1 MEYLSLQNIAVAYEK
16 NTILKDFSLNIQ
28 EGELISL
35 LGPSGCGK
43 TTTLRLIAGF
53 LEAKDGKFMFKGKDY
68 TKMPVNKRNFGFVF
82 QSYALFPHMT
92 VFDNVAY
99 GLRLR
104 KVDKAEIGKRVLAML
119 EIVNLK
125 GFEKRFP
132 GELSGGQRQ
141 RVAIARALVIEPDLL
156 LFDEPLS
163 NLDANLR
170 VNMRV
175 EIRRIQKQL
184 GITTVYV
191 SHDQEECFSISD
203 KVAIMNKGIIEQLD
217 APANI
222 YKYPA
227 TEFVARFIGFN
238 NFIAIGSMKQD
249 GNVITLEGEGDVRL
263 KVIHRSG
270 HSITDAM
277 KGAIRPDDLIVLA
290 EGELS
295 GFADSKPGGKKGF
308 SDSGADELNG
318 FFENS
323 DGGLNGAAGKAAGA
337 MARPIGGL
345 TSEELAA
352 GWNTVPGRIK
362 ISTFLGRSYQYVVE
376 TALGDF
382 TVNREMEQPFERGTA
397 VKLVLP
403 KEKVVLVRAEA

>member
-1 MEYLSLQNIAVAYEK
+1 MELLSLQNISVAYEK
-16 NTILKDFSLNIQ
+16 NLILKDFNLNLN

-53 LEAKDGKFMFKGKDY
+53 LEAKDGKFLFQGKDY
-68 TKMPVNKRNFGFVF
+68 TRVPVNKRNFGFVF
-82 QSYALFPHMT
+82 QSYALFPHMS

-99 GLRLR
+99 GLKLR
-104 KVDKAEIGKRVLAML
+104 KVDKSSIAKRVHEML
-119 EIVNLK
+119 EVVDLK

-141 RVAIARALVIEPDLL
+141 RVAIARALVIQPDLL

-184 GITTVYV
+184 GITSVYV

-203 KVAIMNKGIIEQLD
+203 KVAIMNKGVIEQLD

-227 TEFVARFIGFN
+227 TEFVAQFIGFN
-238 NFIAIGSMKQD
+238 NFIDIGEMHNDGRAIMIHGA
-249 GNVITLEGEGDVRL
+249 EGTRMQ
-263 KVIHRSG
+263 VIHRSG
-270 HSITDAM
+270 HPLSSSM
-277 KGAIRPDDLIVLA
+277 KGAIRPDDLLVVT
-290 EGELS
+290 
-295 GFADSKPGGKKGF
+295 DS
-308 SDSGADELNG
+308 ECT
-318 FFENS
+318 
-323 DGGLNGAAGKAAGA
+323 AG
-337 MARPIGGL
+337 IGGL
-345 TSEELAA
+345 TAEDVEA
-352 GWNTVPGRIK
+352 GRNLIAGQVK
-362 ISTFLGRSYQYVVE
+362 ISTFLGRSYQYIVE
-376 TALGDF
+376 TPLGEF
-382 TVNREMEQPFERGTA
+382 TVNREMETPFERGTA

-403 KEKVVLVRAEA
+403 KEKVVLVRSSN